1 MVSNN
6 KSITVNNSS
15 KIYIMAP
22 SGIATGGPEALHQ
35 LAYILKDSL
44 KLDVSIYYLP
54 PGKDK
59 PIHKNY
65 KDYHLKFVEIV
76 EDSPHNILVIPEYF
90 KFLIEAKK
98 FKNIQKIIWWLSI
111 DNYFGYRFRYKNLK
125 FIRSIIKL
133 PFNLISFFN
142 FITLNIFGHYTIE
155 DYLKFIYGFTILK
168 KHRELLQGNLH
179 LAQSEYAYRF
189 LLGKINNIN
198 ILSDYTRDDFIK
210 NINYQKNEK
219 ENCICYNPNKSNTFM
234 EKVIKDNRKIKFIPL
249 IGLDK
254 NEVINSLKKSKIYFD
269 IGSHPGKDRMPREAA
284 LLGNCI
290 ITNRKGS
297 AENSK
302 DIPIPEE
309 FKFYENYFNL
319 KKIKNKINL
328 IFNNYENEFKKF
340 ESYVNII
347 MLEKENF
354 VTESKNIFHK

>member
-133 PFNLISFFN
+133 PFNIISFFN
-142 FITLNIFGHYTIE
+142 FILT
-155 DYLKFIYGFTILK
+155 
-168 KHRELLQGNLH
+168 
-179 LAQSEYAYRF
+179 
-189 LLGKINNIN
+189 
-198 ILSDYTRDDFIK
+198 
-210 NINYQKNEK
+210 
-219 ENCICYNPNKSNTFM
+219 
-234 EKVIKDNRKIKFIPL
+234 
-249 IGLDK
+249 
-254 NEVINSLKKSKIYFD
+254 
-269 IGSHPGKDRMPREAA
+269 
-284 LLGNCI
+284 
-290 ITNRKGS
+290 
-297 AENSK
+297 
-302 DIPIPEE
+302 
-309 FKFYENYFNL
+309 
-319 KKIKNKINL
+319 
-328 IFNNYENEFKKF
+328 
-340 ESYVNII
+340 
-347 MLEKENF
+347 
-354 VTESKNIFHK
+354 